1 MAGCTRHPATRMRT
15 AAPIATMLMLAAALA
30 GCDPGGAPRTAG
42 AASAESPKSVVARLV
57 AARGSRNYAALD
69 ALVLPGRA
77 SEIVEVLLAMDE
89 FIAADAQ
96 LAEFLRDEYSP
107 ALAAAVSQS
116 QLAGALDV
124 FSRGVELLDEH
135 IEENAATVAFTIDG
149 ALPAERAALRR
160 VDGAWRYDP
169 GPGYSP
175 DLAKAFSRMA
185 RGLRSLHDDLRSG
198 RVARPPPA
206 VAADRIIEEIRARLL
221 PGLRMLPPPPEV
233 K

>member
-1 MAGCTRHPATRMRT
+1 M
-15 AAPIATMLMLAAALA
+15 I
-30 GCDPGGAPRTAG
+30 
-42 AASAESPKSVVARLV
+42 ARLV
-57 AARGSRNYAALD
+57 AARGSRNYAAFD
-69 ALVLPGRA
+69 VLVLPGRA

-96 LAEFLRDEYSP
+96 LAGYLRDEYSP

-116 QLAGALDV
+116 QLASALDV
-124 FSRGVELLDEH
+124 FSRGVELLEEH
-135 IEENAATVAFTIDG
+135 IEGDGAVVSFTIEG
-149 ALPAERAALRR
+149 TLPAERASLRR

-175 DLAKAFSRMA
+175 DLARAFSRMA
-185 RGLRSLHDDLRSG
+185 RGLRSLHDDLQSG
-198 RVARPPPA
+198 RFARPAPA

-221 PGLRMLPPPPEV
+221 PGLRMLPPPPDP